1 MTGVKDIEYK
11 IRKFQRGAR
20 VAAKTT
26 KALEKEPAEAFLARN
41 RMIIRDYT
49 QKIIELKRLLFS
61 MTGRHSPLCP
71 RWPL

>member
-1 MTGVKDIEYK
+1 MTSVKDIEYD
-11 IRKFQRGAR
+11 IRKFQRGIRGA
-20 VAAKTT
+20 VKTN
-26 KALEKEPAEAFLARN
+26 KLLEKEPAEAFLARN